1 VPDSARRSA
10 TSRSFPKRVGRYDLL
25 LPIASGGMASVY
37 LGRMTGLG
45 GFEREVA
52 VKLTH
57 EHLRAEPAFT
67 TALIDEARFA
77 GRIRHPNVVSVL
89 DVSEYRHGVFIVM
102 DYVEGDS
109 LAGLVAALP
118 GQRVPLDIT
127 LRLLDDILSGLHAAH
142 ELTDPSG
149 VPLDLVH
156 RDVTPH
162 NVLIGADGVARLTD
176 FGIAKA
182 AGRLTLTQ
190 TGLVKGKLT
199 YMPPEQARAHPLD
212 RTCDVW
218 AVGVIAWELLSGRRL
233 YEGLEEPALLLK
245 VVREPPPPLV
255 HVAPDVPRELAE
267 VVAGALAFDR
277 ERRYPT
283 AEAFAEAL
291 SQAARSLGIA
301 PADTRRL
308 RDFVGPI
315 FEPHLTRRRRRLA
328 KIYSRDSD
336 RASIPGS
343 EPPPASERGG
353 TGSRVRRIISDSDIE
368 PPRLDV
374 PTPSSHDLRETEAL
388 VPSRTSVADLP
399 ATESLVPPLP
409 AVRSPAAW
417 ALILVVIAALIAA
430 VAVGLMALGARSTA
444 EAAPTATTASP
455 PPPLASPAGT
465 TTPTAATA
473 DPNDIP
479 ILSPSALPLASTT
492 PSATSAP
499 KRGGRPVVRPAP
511 KPTAKEPEPLGN
523 PWTK

>member
-1 VPDSARRSA
+1 
-10 TSRSFPKRVGRYDLL
+10 
-25 LPIASGGMASVY
+25 MY

-57 EHLRAEPAFT
+57 EHLRAEPTFT

-89 DVSEYRHGVFIVM
+89 DVSDYRHGVFIVM

-109 LAGLVAALP
+109 LSGLVAALP

-127 LRLLDDILSGLHAAH
+127 LRILDDILSGLHAAH

-149 VPLDLVH
+149 APLDLVH

-162 NVLIGADGVARLTD
+162 NVLIGIDGVARLTD

-245 VVREPPPPLV
+245 IVREPPPPLF
-255 HVAPDVPRELAE
+255 HVAPDVPRQLAE
-267 VVAGALAFDR
+267 VVAGALAFER
-277 ERRYPT
+277 EHRYPT
-283 AEAFAEAL
+283 AEAFADAL
-291 SQAARSLGIA
+291 SRAARSLGAA
-301 PADTRRL
+301 PADTRRM
-308 RDFVGPI
+308 RDFVTPI
-315 FEPHLTRRRRRLA
+315 FEPHLARRKKRLA
-328 KIYSRDSD
+328 KIYARGAD

-343 EPPPASERGG
+343 EPPPTSERGA
-353 TGSRVRRIISDSDIE
+353 TDSRVRRIISDPDISA
-368 PPRLDV
+368 PQHGAPIS
-374 PTPSSHDLRETEAL
+374 SSHDLHETEAL
-388 VPSRTSVADLP
+388 LPARASSADLP

-409 AVRSPAAW
+409 RMRPPALHVMLLVAVV
-417 ALILVVIAALIAA
+417 ALFVTVAIGVAAL
-430 VAVGLMALGARSTA
+430 RSRATA
-444 EAAPTATTASP
+444 EPERGATTATAAPPQTAP
-455 PPPLASPAGT
+455 PPTVAETSTG
-465 TTPTAATA
+465 AAA
-473 DPNDIP
+473 DTNDIP
-479 ILSPSALPLASTT
+479 IVAPSALPLATAP
-492 PSATSAP
+492 PSATAPP
-499 KRGGRPVVRPAP
+499 KRGGRPMVWPTPR
-511 KPTAKEPEPLGN
+511 PTAKEPQPLQN
-523 PWTK
+523 PWKQP